1 MRTIL
6 ITGAGS
12 GLGRAAAFQFA
23 REGDRVVVSDIN
35 LAGGQETVD
44 LIRENGGEAVFMAC
58 DVAVEVQVNQ
68 LIDKILES
76 YGQLD
81 CAVNNAGIGGH
92 GLSPTHL
99 YPPDTFGQVMA
110 VNATGVFLCMRAELA
125 PLLKQGRG
133 AIVNVSSA
141 AGLIA
146 MPNNVA
152 YTASKHA
159 VVGMTRAAALEYAR
173 KNIRINAI
181 CPAFTDTPMVDALIG
196 MGTDIEAKLIQSIPM
211 KRLGRPEEIAEAIVW
226 LCSDKASFVNG
237 HALAID
243 GGLVAG

>member
-12 GLGRAAAFQFA
+12 GLGRAAALQFA

-35 LAGGQETVD
+35 EPGGQETVD
-44 LIRENGGEAVFMAC
+44 MIRKNGGDAFFHAC
-58 DVAVEVQVNQ
+58 DVAVEAQVNG
-68 LIDKILES
+68 LIDKVLEV

-99 YPPDTFGQVMA
+99 YEPAAFEQVMA

-125 PLLKQGRG
+125 QMSKQGHG
-133 AIVNVSSA
+133 SIVNVSSA
-141 AGLIA
+141 AGLIG

-159 VVGMTRAAALEYAR
+159 VVGMTKSAALEYAR
-173 KNIRINAI
+173 KNIRVNAV
-181 CPAFTDTPMVDALIG
+181 CPAFTNTPMVDALIG
-196 MGTDIEAKLIQSIPM
+196 MGNDMEAKLIQSIPM
-211 KRLGRPEEIAEAIVW
+211 KRLGRPEEIAAVIVW

>member
-1 MRTIL
+1 
-6 ITGAGS
+6 
-12 GLGRAAAFQFA
+12 
-23 REGDRVVVSDIN
+23 
-35 LAGGQETVD
+35 
-44 LIRENGGEAVFMAC
+44 
-58 DVAVEVQVNQ
+58 
-68 LIDKILES
+68 
-76 YGQLD
+76 
-81 CAVNNAGIGGH
+81 
-92 GLSPTHL
+92 
-99 YPPDTFGQVMA
+99 MA

-125 PLLKQGRG
+125 AMVKQGHG

-173 KNIRINAI
+173 KNIRVNAV

-196 MGTDIEAKLIQSIPM
+196 MGGDMEAKLIQSIPM